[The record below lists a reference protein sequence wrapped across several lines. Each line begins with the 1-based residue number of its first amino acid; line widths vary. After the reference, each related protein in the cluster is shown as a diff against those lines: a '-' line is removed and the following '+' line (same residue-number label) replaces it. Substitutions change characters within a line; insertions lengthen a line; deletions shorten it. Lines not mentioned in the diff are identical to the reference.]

1 MQNAFALHP
10 GTWRSWQMLPGYFG
24 PRMTP
29 YCSLVY
35 IQGVTPLKT
44 GKGLLKLAF
53 FNALYAEGVRDF
65 HVELRILKRAS
76 NYLLADLPD
85 DPERSAVIG
94 HIEFPWLEALCPMLL
109 AAHPPSSFN
118 SVQMYLDE
126 VFRAGPS
133 RKQVK
138 AINEE

>member
-1 MQNAFALHP
+1 MQSAFALHP

-29 YCSLVY
+29 YCSPVY
-35 IQGVTPLKT
+35 IQNVTPLKT
-44 GKGLLKLAF
+44 GKGVLRLAF

-65 HVELRILKRAS
+65 QVELRILKRAS
-76 NYLLADLPD
+76 NYLLAELPD

-94 HIEFPWLEALCPMLL
+94 HIEFSWLGAFCPSLV
-109 AAHPPSSFN
+109 AAHPPSSFG

-126 VFRAGPS
+126 VFGS
-133 RKQVK
+133 RQSGMQIKT
-138 AINEE
+138 ANEE